1 MIRAFFSAITGA
13 LSGIWGYVI
22 IVAGGA
28 VAVLAILAGAR
39 SAGRD
44 SERVKNA
51 KQAIEIIKRQRQAA
65 ARSPSDRRG
74 VADRM
79 RDGSF

>member
-1 MIRAFFSAITGA
+1 MLAFLGNIFGGVWSKI
-13 LSGIWGYVI
+13 I
-22 IVAGGA
+22 IVTAA
-28 VAVLAILAGAR
+28 VVAVLTILAGAR

-65 ARSPSDRRG
+65 ARSPADRSG
-74 VADRM
+74 AADRM
-79 RDGSF
+79 RDGTF